1 MVSLQRTW
9 TVARTRKR
17 AKARD
22 RERAERRETCEAF
35 RGLKEDQAG
44 ILALYARMVEAGAC
58 CPVCGRPLVDPSRLL
73 SVSVPTPQGIV
84 HEACA

>member
-1 MVSLQRTW
+1 M
-9 TVARTRKR
+9 ARTRKR
-17 AKARD
+17 KAA
-22 RERAERRETCEAF
+22 RERERSERREVCEAF
-35 RGLKEDQAG
+35 RGFKEDRAV
-44 ILALYARMVEAGAC
+44 ILAAYARMVEAGAC